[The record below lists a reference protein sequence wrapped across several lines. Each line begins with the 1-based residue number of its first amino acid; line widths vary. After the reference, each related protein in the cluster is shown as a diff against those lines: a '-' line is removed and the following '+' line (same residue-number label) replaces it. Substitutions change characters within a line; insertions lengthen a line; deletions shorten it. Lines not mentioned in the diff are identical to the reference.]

1 MLRDRKVSNKFKEY
15 NYFIDKLRRTRAF
28 IEFANDKEI
37 DLMQINVKQAFLW
50 SDIKWENI

>member
-1 MLRDRKVSNKFKEY
+1 VLRDRKISNKLKEN
-15 NYFIDKLRRTRAF
+15 NYFIDKLRRARAF

-37 DLMQINVKQAFLW
+37 DLMQINVKQAFLL